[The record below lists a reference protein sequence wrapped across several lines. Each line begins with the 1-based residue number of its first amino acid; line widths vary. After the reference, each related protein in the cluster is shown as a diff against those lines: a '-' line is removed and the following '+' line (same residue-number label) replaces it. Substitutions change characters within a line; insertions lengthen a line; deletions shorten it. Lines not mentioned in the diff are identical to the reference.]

1 MIYIKKY
8 ITYILCVVISI
19 VIFASGILNKLEIN
33 LSDVFFQYETPL
45 DGNIAIV
52 EIDEKSL
59 EELGPF
65 QSWPRTYMADAI
77 SILNSDKNVKPAA
90 IGVDI
95 MYFGNTTQEADN
107 ALVEACKKIDNVV
120 MGNLINFGSALVTD
134 SEGNFYMNNS
144 HIEKFE
150 EPYEELNKVV
160 TTGHL
165 NTKIDDDGIVRKSIN
180 YIELPNKNKINSFAF
195 EVYKKF
201 AENTGR
207 EINYNVLTDENSEL
221 YIPYSGKPGGYSD
234 GFSFVDILNGEINPD
249 IFEDKIVL
257 IGPYAVGLMDNYI
270 TAIDHNEQMYGVEIH
285 ANIID
290 TLIKENFKTYVP
302 KWVQS
307 ILVGIIVFLVLN
319 IFEKAS
325 IKKSSVLLVVFIS
338 GYWIY
343 TCLLYHIAGKIS
355 DVLCIPIFIGVIYI
369 AFIIKRY
376 LKAILEKRRVE
387 NTFKRYVAPQV
398 VDTIIK
404 GGMDNIELGG
414 KKTDIA
420 CLFVDIRGFTTMS
433 EELSPEEVVGILNEY
448 LTLTSSCIFKNNG
461 TLDKFIGDA
470 TMAIFNAPLSLDDYI
485 FKAVKTAWDIAEGSE
500 ELSRKLLD
508 KFGKTIS
515 FGIGVNCGA
524 AVVGNIGTQKRMDY
538 TAIGDTVNTAAR
550 LESNAKPGQILISE
564 SVYNALKGRIEAES
578 IGEIKLKGKS
588 NSIEVFEV
596 KNIFG

>member
-207 EINYNVLTDENSEL
+207 EINYNVLTDENSEYTSL
-221 YIPYSGKPGGYSD
+221 IRENLE
-234 GFSFVDILNGEINPD
+234 DIQTD
-249 IFEDKIVL
+249 
-257 IGPYAVGLMDNYI
+257 
-270 TAIDHNEQMYGVEIH
+270 
-285 ANIID
+285 
-290 TLIKENFKTYVP
+290 
-302 KWVQS
+302 
-307 ILVGIIVFLVLN
+307 FLL
-319 IFEKAS
+319 
-325 IKKSSVLLVVFIS
+325 
-338 GYWIY
+338 
-343 TCLLYHIAGKIS
+343 
-355 DVLCIPIFIGVIYI
+355 
-369 AFIIKRY
+369 
-376 LKAILEKRRVE
+376 
-387 NTFKRYVAPQV
+387 
-398 VDTIIK
+398 
-404 GGMDNIELGG
+404 
-414 KKTDIA
+414 
-420 CLFVDIRGFTTMS
+420 
-433 EELSPEEVVGILNEY
+433 
-448 LTLTSSCIFKNNG
+448 
-461 TLDKFIGDA
+461 
-470 TMAIFNAPLSLDDYI
+470 
-485 FKAVKTAWDIAEGSE
+485 
-500 ELSRKLLD
+500 
-508 KFGKTIS
+508 
-515 FGIGVNCGA
+515 
-524 AVVGNIGTQKRMDY
+524 
-538 TAIGDTVNTAAR
+538 
-550 LESNAKPGQILISE
+550 
-564 SVYNALKGRIEAES
+564 
-578 IGEIKLKGKS
+578 
-588 NSIEVFEV
+588 
-596 KNIFG
+596 